1 MRHLRLAGSME
12 VRQRHGHPQGNESSQ
27 WEIRRR
33 IDLSTVRIFF
43 EIDWSNSAQVEP
55 SRCRQLLFASIR
67 RVMDDSVAPRLR
79 RSADG
84 RKSGRVFAT
93 RSTTS

>member
-1 MRHLRLAGSME
+1 MS
-12 VRQRHGHPQGNESSQ
+12 
-27 WEIRRR
+27 
-33 IDLSTVRIFF
+33 
-43 EIDWSNSAQVEP
+43 
-55 SRCRQLLFASIR
+55 QLLFASIR

-93 RSTTS
+93 RSTTSYVPVARSSYVVGDCYPTVYIESLAS